1 MPSIHAHIH
10 TYRHIPVHTSVR
22 LGYTPP
28 LRIDSELAQI
38 TLRGNTDAKL
48 KTLIARVVRPALFGL
63 ICAIPYAVVYA
74 YRFGNVRFR
83 FKIGRFAH

>member
-1 MPSIHAHIH
+1 MPSIHAHTHIFRHTPIH
-10 TYRHIPVHTSVR
+10 TS
-22 LGYTPP
+22 GYTPP
-28 LRIDSELAQI
+28 LRTDSELSQI